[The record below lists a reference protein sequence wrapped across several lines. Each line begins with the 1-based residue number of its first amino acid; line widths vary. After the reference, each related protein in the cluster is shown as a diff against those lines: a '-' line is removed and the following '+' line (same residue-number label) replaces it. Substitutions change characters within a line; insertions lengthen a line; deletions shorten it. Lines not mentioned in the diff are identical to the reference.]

1 MGSLLGF
8 LVSAALPASASAATI
23 VAAIVTSCLSKDD
36 LLKILRKFLE
46 VFAKPLKELREA
58 ILAEMIALTSVG
70 NALTKMQGEQ
80 WLKLNNLQ
88 G

>member
-1 MGSLLGF
+1 LKAYQDVL
-8 LVSAALPASASAATI
+8 TI